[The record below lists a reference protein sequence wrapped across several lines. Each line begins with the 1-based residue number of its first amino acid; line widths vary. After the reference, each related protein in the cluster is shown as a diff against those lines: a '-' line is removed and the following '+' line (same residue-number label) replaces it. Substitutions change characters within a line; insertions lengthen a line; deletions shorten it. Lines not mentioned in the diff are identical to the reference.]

1 MRHHVIDRSVVDKRR
16 DIRRA
21 SIRSTQSSR
30 AAGLIIVATT
40 HTYISITIHRRLLY
54 SRNI

>member
-16 DIRRA
+16 DIRLA

-40 HTYISITIHRRLLY
+40 HTYISITMHRRLLY
-54 SRNI
+54 SQNI

>member
-1 MRHHVIDRSVVDKRR
+1 MRHHVIDRSVDDERK

-21 SIRSTQSSR
+21 SIRSTPSSR

-40 HTYISITIHRRLLY
+40 HTYISITMHRRLLY
-54 SRNI
+54 SQNI